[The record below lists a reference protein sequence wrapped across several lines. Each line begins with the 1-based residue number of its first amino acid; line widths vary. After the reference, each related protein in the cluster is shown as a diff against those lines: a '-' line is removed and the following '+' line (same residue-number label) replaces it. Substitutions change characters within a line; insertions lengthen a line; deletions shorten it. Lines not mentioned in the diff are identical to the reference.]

1 MKDMM
6 RRIVGKAARPRVAK
20 ICFAPRCGLV
30 PLLCCCLLL
39 AACLE
44 SRLPEGVVA
53 TVNSEPIHL
62 RTVQALLDSRSAA
75 LGTLQRPSLEN
86 MKRQYG
92 EALGT
97 LIIHALVRQELER
110 RQIPVAGATM
120 EQAVALVRGD
130 YGSGGLSKFLTDESL
145 DEADWQ
151 ALMRDHLA
159 MLTFEKRVL
168 LPGIRVRLD
177 EVRAYYQEHQ
187 ADFRLPET
195 LDVCF
200 VSGENREALD
210 AFCASFPAGRKTPS
224 ETLLAQCLEVRA
236 DEVPPP
242 WTKEVSAL
250 KPGTCLPAR
259 RRNGVWES
267 VGLVE
272 RLKAHSLEMADA
284 YPLIEHIL
292 QEQKKRT
299 AFEQWLEG
307 SLSRATVKVS
317 PLLRDE
323 VLTPPSARQD
333 RQEEDEDEDGRSD
346 MVDASA
352 GAEERFDAG
361 AAGVDAGS
369 VKPADDAG
377 ADQPPRRNG
386 AGGSGRR

>member
-1 MKDMM
+1 VKDMM
-6 RRIVGKAARPRVAK
+6 RRIVEKAARPHAAG

-44 SRLPEGVVA
+44 IRLPEGVVA
-53 TVNSEPIHL
+53 TVNGEPIYL
-62 RTVQALLDSRSAA
+62 RTVQTLLDSRSAA

-92 EALGT
+92 KALGT

-110 RQIPVAGATM
+110 RQIPVGDTAI
-120 EQAVALVRGD
+120 EQVVALVRDD

-145 DEADWQ
+145 DEAGWQ
-151 ALMRDHLA
+151 ALMRDHLT

-168 LPGIRVRLD
+168 LPGIRVRMD

-200 VSGENREALD
+200 ASSENREALD
-210 AFCASFPAGRKTPS
+210 AFCASFPVGRKTPP
-224 ETLLAQCLEVRA
+224 ETLLAQCLEVRT

-242 WTKEVSAL
+242 WTKEVSTL

-267 VGLVE
+267 VGLVG
-272 RLKAHSLEMADA
+272 RMKAHSLEMADV

-292 QEQKKRT
+292 QEQKKSA
-299 AFEQWLEG
+299 AFEQWLED
-307 SLSRATVKVS
+307 SLSRATVRVS

-323 VLTPPSARQD
+323 LLTPPSAK
-333 RQEEDEDEDGRSD
+333 QEANEDEDDHFD

-361 AAGVDAGS
+361 AAGIGAGS
-369 VKPADDAG
+369 VKPEGNAG
-377 ADQPPRRNG
+377 ADHPSRRNG
-386 AGGSGRR
+386 TGGSGRR